1 MKVVHD
7 NDQQPQ
13 QGPTNDPTLN
23 INLREADW
31 MKCEKCENTTFME
44 AMKIKKI
51 SKFMT
56 GSEQDSIAPFPV
68 LTCVSCG
75 HVNSELEPKI

>member
-1 MKVVHD
+1 
-7 NDQQPQ
+7 
-13 QGPTNDPTLN
+13 
-23 INLREADW
+23 

-51 SKFMT
+51 SKFLT